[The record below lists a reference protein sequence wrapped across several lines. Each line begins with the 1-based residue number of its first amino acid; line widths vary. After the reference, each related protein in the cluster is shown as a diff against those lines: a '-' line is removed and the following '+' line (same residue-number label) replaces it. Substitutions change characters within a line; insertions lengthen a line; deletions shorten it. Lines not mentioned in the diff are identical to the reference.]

1 MHTRPTR
8 RGTLA
13 VVAVLAGVVATLFVG
28 EVTLRILLPSHE
40 QYYVWPPN
48 LSADFHP
55 NPQII
60 PGITGPSRFRINS
73 SGIRGAEFADD
84 QEHRILAV
92 GGSTTECL
100 FLDEEETWTY
110 LLQERLTT
118 LVQRRVWVGNV
129 GKSGR
134 NTRDHIL
141 HIKYLLSQYPT
152 VHTIV
157 ALVGI
162 NDLLLRLT
170 DSHYDPQYPLRP
182 VFEQEQ
188 QAHAFSVT
196 PSPVPPYHYS
206 RMGWWRAARQVKKV
220 LREWRSGQE
229 LPVQDAT
236 GNMYVAWRENRK
248 HAAEL
253 LDEVPDLAVGLEEYR
268 RNLETMADLADR
280 QSIRLILITQPTM
293 WKADL
298 TEQER
303 DLLWMGWTG
312 PSQSAR
318 ATRYYSVEAMEKAMN
333 RYNDTLLSVCEARKL
348 TCIDLA
354 RQLPKD
360 TTVFYDDVHF
370 NESGARQVAAIIT
383 NHLSGARLPAR
394 LTKAYAEVDLSTVSP
409 KP

>member
-1 MHTRPTR
+1 MHTHSRTR
-8 RGTLA
+8 GILIGVTMLLSLCA
-13 VVAVLAGVVATLFVG
+13 CVLIG
-28 EVTLRILLPSHE
+28 EVLIRILLPSHE

-55 NPQII
+55 NSQII
-60 PGITGPSRFRINS
+60 PGITGTSRFRINS
-73 SGIRGAEFADD
+73 SGIRGAEFSDD

-110 LLQERLTT
+110 LLQERLTS
-118 LVQRRVWVGNV
+118 LLQRRVWVGNV

-170 DSHYDPQYPLRP
+170 DRHYDPHYPLRP

-188 QAHAFSVT
+188 QAHAFSVI
-196 PSPVPPYHYS
+196 PSAVPPYHYS

-220 LREWRSGQE
+220 FREWRSGQE

-248 HAAEL
+248 HAVEM
-253 LDEVPDLAVGLEEYR
+253 LDEVPDLAAGLEEYR
-268 RNLETMADLADR
+268 RNLEKMADLAR
-280 QSIRLILITQPTM
+280 
-293 WKADL
+293 
-298 TEQER
+298 
-303 DLLWMGWTG
+303 
-312 PSQSAR
+312 
-318 ATRYYSVEAMEKAMN
+318 ME
-333 RYNDTLLSVCEARKL
+333 TVLSELVCACHARKGNVSCPL
-348 TCIDLA
+348 IASLQGEAGLA
-354 RQLPKD
+354 RSAMP
-360 TTVFYDDVHF
+360 
-370 NESGARQVAAIIT
+370 
-383 NHLSGARLPAR
+383 
-394 LTKAYAEVDLSTVSP
+394 
-409 KP
+409 